1 METQNILSIIF
12 SIAVLVGV
20 FFTLSSSGMIKIE
33 GITHKTEIS
42 IESKE
47 SFSKGEQAVFEVKAE
62 NFTGI
67 KKMIYV
73 SPYKT
78 EEKTCNSQQCDAV
91 FTETF
96 EKTGLFFVEIR
107 LELADNGKMTE
118 KKKIQVI
125 EGEKKCSD
133 GTVFGYCSKET
144 LKYCSNGKL
153 EDNCRECGCEK
164 GTCIEG
170 KCIKE
175 EVLEIKEVYLAK
187 KFVKPGQKTEIVL
200 EKEEGSEG
208 QNEFTV
214 EWIKEGR
221 TEKTEKLNAELS
233 SCIKCS
239 LQAESPEKEGV
250 YKLNFSYKEN
260 VFSLGEIVVRND
272 LTAPAKPTG
281 FIARKSNGKI
291 LLGWNSNAEDDLMEY
306 LIYRSSEDTT
316 AYTAYVYAKTIGR
329 NETGT
334 EIEMLE
340 TNYFYLVAVDYYGN
354 KSGPSEVIEAK

>member
-1 METQNILSIIF
+1 METQNILSIVF
-12 SIAVLVGV
+12 TIAVIVGI
-20 FFTLSSSGMIKIE
+20 FFTLSSSGVIKIE
-33 GITHKTEIS
+33 GITHKAEIN

-62 NFTGI
+62 NFAGI

-96 EKTGLFFVEIR
+96 KKTGLFFVEIR

-133 GTVFGYCSKET
+133 GTVFGYCSKEKP
-144 LKYCSNGKL
+144 KYCNNGKL
-153 EDNCRECGCEK
+153 EENCIKCGCEQ
-164 GTCIEG
+164 GTCIEN
-170 KCIKE
+170 KCLAE
-175 EVLEIKEVYLAK
+175 EALEIKEVYFAK
-187 KFVKPGQKTEIVL
+187 KFVEPNEKTEIIL
-200 EKEEGSEG
+200 EKEEGSQG

-214 EWIKEGR
+214 QWVKEGK

-239 LQAESPEKEGV
+239 LYANSPEKEGI
-250 YKLNFSYKEN
+250 YKLNFSFKEK
-260 VFSLGEIVVRND
+260 VFSLGEVVVRND
-272 LTAPAKPTG
+272 VTAPAKPTG

-291 LLGWNSNAEDDLMEY
+291 LLGWNSNNEDDLMEY

-316 AYTAYVYAKTIGR
+316 AFTTYVYAKTVDKK
-329 NETGT
+329 ETGT
-334 EIEMLE
+334 ELE
-340 TNYFYLVAVDYYGN
+340 IMATNYFYLIAVDYYGN
-354 KSGPSEVIEAK
+354 KSEPSEVIKAK